1 MEEVPPV
8 QLPTD
13 ILDVNASLVKTAS
26 DSFVHKVT
34 KNECN
39 LIKAI

>member
-13 ILDVNASLVKTAS
+13 ILDVNASPVKTAS